1 MLPGKGISLTQEQ
14 VGALILA
21 LPEALETLKEKGMEL
36 PKSNNVDENEDEDE
50 DNQKVEKD
58 DENVKH
64 EEHVNT
70 FEGAGSDDTK

>member
-36 PKSNNVDENEDEDE
+36 PNGDNVDENEDEDE

-58 DENVKH
+58 DENLKR
-64 EEHVNT
+64 EEHENT
-70 FEGAGSDDTK
+70 FEGDGSDDTK